1 MSKTFNY
8 DIVFCQLPPMSVER
22 IYSAPPI
29 LKGVVQSLG
38 YKSRCF
44 DFNLKLFEICNRD
57 FELFSKLSNYFILS
71 KTSLSET
78 EQSVLS
84 QFFDE
89 VVETLVE
96 SNSRYIGLSVFSYY
110 THYVTTQ
117 LLLRFKQLGIS
128 EQIVLG
134 GRGLTNT
141 PCISTLETLEITN
154 NELHLDF
161 FEIVKARGL
170 ATHVINGDGEDAIV
184 ELLQKGDISAS
195 RFETEKLVMHWP
207 DYNDYNFDDYVWVN
221 GVPALDITGS
231 TGCVRNCDFC
241 TVPIQFGKYK
251 FLPGQDL
258 AKQMIHFQQTY
269 KINKFVLTDSL
280 ANGGIKHFKEF
291 VSYLVEYNA
300 SAETPIIWTGQYI
313 CRDMSNSKNVDDF
326 YRLIKLSGAEGL
338 TIGAESGSNN
348 VLEAMDKKSSVEA
361 LFFELEKFRQHDISC
376 QLLTFCG
383 HWSEQHQDFVNHCQ
397 MLIKLIPYVRS
408 ETISS
413 LYLGDLFSL
422 VSGTPA
428 ALNINNV
435 FSPKNTNMWI
445 SRVNRGNTFKV
456 RAQRRLI
463 LSKLMHALDCGA
475 LLDETHCLIKIISN
489 LENYADEFDQFFT
502 KYTSDDS
509 QFSPISDADAFVSQ
523 MLLHKESMQIKF
535 KVEANSCNG
544 DPHVVIQVNN
554 IVLWDG
560 VIVSGLTD
568 FEFVVEKTN
577 LKNHNNVINICMT
590 NKSAND
596 TTVDSHGNII
606 ADKNIIFREFLIDN
620 CDLLNDTEFCYNKLG
635 SQGLWSN
642 IPVTLNFDLPFVQWY
657 SRNSNKNKINSLVEI
672 SKDRT
677 HSLYDVEE
685 SFKILTNHI
694 NKLAI

>member
-8 DIVFCQLPPMSVER
+8 DIVFCQLPPMSIEH

-44 DFNLKLFEICNRD
+44 DFNIKLFEVCNRD
-57 FELFSKLSNYFILS
+57 FKLFSKLSNYFVLS
-71 KTSLSET
+71 TISLSDT
-78 EQSVLS
+78 EQSVVS
-84 QFFDE
+84 RFFDE
-89 VVETLVE
+89 ITEALVKA
-96 SNSRYIGLSVFSYY
+96 NSQYIGLSVFSYY

-117 LLLRFKQLGIS
+117 LLLRLKQLGMS
-128 EQIVLG
+128 QQVVLG
-134 GRGLTNT
+134 GRGLTST
-141 PCISTLETLEITN
+141 PCISVLETLQVTD
-154 NELHLDF
+154 NELNLNF

-170 ATHVINGDGEDAIV
+170 ATHVINGDGEDAVV
-184 ELLQKGDISAS
+184 EFLRKGNISAS
-195 RFETEKLVMHWP
+195 HFESEKLEMHWP
-207 DYNDYNFDDYVWVN
+207 DYDDYNFNDYVWVN
-221 GVPALDITGS
+221 GIPALDITGS

-280 ANGGIKHFKEF
+280 ANGGLKHFKEF
-291 VSYLVEYNA
+291 VSYLAEHNS
-300 SAETPIIWTGQYI
+300 SAEVPIIWTGQYI
-313 CRDMSNSKNVDDF
+313 CRDMTNSKNVDEY
-326 YRLIKLSGAEGL
+326 YRLIKLSGGEGL
-338 TIGAESGSNN
+338 TIGAESGSNS

-361 LFFELEKFRQHDISC
+361 LFFELEKFRQHGISC

-383 HWSEQHQDFVNHCQ
+383 HWSEKHEDFVNHCQ
-397 MLIKLIPYVRS
+397 MLIKLIPYIRS
-408 ETISS
+408 GTISS

-435 FSPKNTNMWI
+435 FSPKNADMWI

-463 LSKLMHALDCGA
+463 LSKIVHELDCGV
-475 LLDETHCLIKIISN
+475 LLNETHCLTKIISA
-489 LENYADEFDQFFT
+489 LQSHSDEFDQFFT
-502 KYTSDDS
+502 KYTNDDS
-509 QFSPISDADAFVSQ
+509 QFLPISDADAFVSQ
-523 MLLHKESMQIKF
+523 MLTHKDSMKIKL

-544 DPHVVIQVNN
+544 NPHIVIQVNDN
-554 IVLWDG
+554 VLWDG
-560 VIVSGLTD
+560 VIISGLTD
-568 FEFVVEKTN
+568 FEFIVEKTN
-577 LKNHNNVINICMT
+577 LKNHNNVVSICMT

-596 TTVDSHGNII
+596 TTVDSHGNIV

-642 IPVTLNFDLPFVQWY
+642 IPVTLNFDLPFVKWY
-657 SRNSNKNKINSLVEI
+657 SKNSNKNKTNSLIEI
-672 SKDRT
+672 SENKT
-677 HSLYDVEE
+677 KGSYSIEE

-694 NKLAI
+694 SKLVV